1 MIEAAAPFSELEITK
16 EFKMA
21 VFKNFFAMLARMK
34 YINRW
39 GLMRNTITENIAE
52 HSLDTAVLAHGLAVI
67 GNTYFGKN
75 LDEERIAVLALF
87 HDTTEIIT
95 GDLPTP
101 IKYFAPEIKVAYK
114 NVEAAAG
121 NKLLKAL
128 PREMRPVYQPIIH
141 GEDDEKELWKYV
153 KAADK
158 LSALIKCVEERRM
171 GNMDFEQAYDATLK
185 AIKDMNMPEVDYFLE
200 TFLPA
205 YSLTLDEQS
214 K

>member
-1 MIEAAAPFSELEITK
+1 
-16 EFKMA
+16 MA
-21 VFKNFFAMLARMK
+21 VIKNFFAMLARMK

-39 GLMRNTITENIAE
+39 GLMRNTIFENIAE
-52 HSLDTAVLAHGLAVI
+52 HSLDTAIIAHGLAVI
-67 GNTYFGKN
+67 GNTYFGKHI
-75 LDEERIAVLALF
+75 DEERIAVLAMF

-121 NKLLKAL
+121 NKLLLAL
-128 PREMRPVYQPIIH
+128 PREMRPVYKPILL
-141 GEDDEKELWKYV
+141 GEEDEAELWKYV

-158 LSALIKCVEERRM
+158 ISALIKCVEEKRM
-171 GNMDFEQAYDATLK
+171 GNMDFEQAEKATIEAIHELK
-185 AIKDMNMPEVDYFLE
+185 IEEAEYFLE

>member
-1 MIEAAAPFSELEITK
+1 
-16 EFKMA
+16 MA
-21 VFKNFFAMLARMK
+21 VLKNFFAMLARMK
-34 YINRW
+34 HINRW

-52 HSLDTAVLAHGLAVI
+52 HSLDTAIIAHGLAVI
-67 GNTYFGKN
+67 GNTYFGKH
-75 LDEERIAVLALF
+75 LDEERIAVLAMF

-101 IKYFAPEIKVAYK
+101 IKYFAPEIKAAYK

-121 NKLLKAL
+121 NKLLLAL

-141 GEDDEKELWKYV
+141 GSEEERELWKYV

-158 LSALIKCVEERRM
+158 ISALIKCIEEKRM
-171 GNMDFEQAYDATLK
+171 GNMDFEQAERTTLE
-185 AIKDMNMPEVDYFLE
+185 AIRNMKMQEADYFIE

>member
-1 MIEAAAPFSELEITK
+1 
-16 EFKMA
+16 MA
-21 VFKNFFAMLARMK
+21 VLKNFFAMLARMK
-34 YINRW
+34 HINRW

-52 HSLDTAVLAHGLAVI
+52 HSLDTAIIAHGLAVI
-67 GNTYFGKN
+67 GNTYFGKH
-75 LDEERIAVLALF
+75 LDEERIAVLAMF

-101 IKYFAPEIKVAYK
+101 IKYFAPEIKAAYK

-121 NKLLKAL
+121 NKLLLAL

-141 GEDDEKELWKYV
+141 GSEEERELWKYV

-158 LSALIKCVEERRM
+158 ISALIKCIEEKRM
-171 GNMDFEQAYDATLK
+171 GNMDFEQAERTTLE
-185 AIKDMNMPEVDYFLE
+185 AIRNMKMQEVDYFIE